1 MFEGHRD
8 QGRASDAMDSS
19 EFKIGCRDLTN
30 RVNHDEPC
38 TLVPVQAVPPAVAGS
53 RPTWRDRSRTRRLL
67 LYSLVFRLLDLIQL
81 GLHVGQCPKDLPPR
95 FVLIL

>member
-30 RVNHDEPC
+30 RVIRDK
-38 TLVPVQAVPPAVAGS
+38 VPYRELGDQYLDAQHREHVIRHHV
-53 RPTWRDRSRTRRLL
+53 RRLE
-67 LYSLVFRLLDLIQL
+67 SL
-81 GLHVGQCPKDLPPR
+81 GLHIDMRELP
-95 FVLIL
+95 LTG

>member
-38 TLVPVQAVPPAVAGS
+38 PPAVGVKL
-53 RPTWRDRSRTRRLL
+53 RDAKRCQQLL
-67 LYSLVFRLLDLIQL
+67 ELQ
-81 GLHVGQCPKDLPPR
+81 KDVVLPSSEHLR
-95 FVLIL
+95 